1 MTPQDIANVELI
13 ERLINSVANAV
24 IRVLRENAAPLVAT
38 PEGDRGPATIPQCG
52 VPEPVNLIDPVPQ
65 GTPST
70 APPPDDTL
78 SATKRVRRTKAQI
91 AADNA
96 AIGAAPAERMH
107 ATPPGTP
114 ASAPAP
120 AEPGTELSADKRKE
134 LRLELSEAVRASLA
148 MNGEQET
155 VRRLGYP
162 KISMVPDNFLPVVI
176 KAMKA

>member
-1 MTPQDIANVELI
+1 
-13 ERLINSVANAV
+13 
-24 IRVLRENAAPLVAT
+24 
-38 PEGDRGPATIPQCG
+38 
-52 VPEPVNLIDPVPQ
+52 
-65 GTPST
+65 
-70 APPPDDTL
+70 L

-114 ASAPAP
+114 ASAPEMA
-120 AEPGTELSADKRKE
+120 ADERKA

>member
-52 VPEPVNLIDPVPQ
+52 VPEPVNLIDPMPQ
-65 GTPST
+65 ETLST

-114 ASAPAP
+114 ASAPEMA
-120 AEPGTELSADKRKE
+120 ADERKA